1 MYEGEVMNMEI
12 CYRYEGYQKGLVD
25 AKRTGGKI
33 NKRYV
38 DNYLN
43 DETQSL
49 SIEDSSEF
57 IKGWHEGFAD
67 AVRMALNMMVQKEG
81 LVKSQIYEVGLN

>member
-1 MYEGEVMNMEI
+1 MDSKNH
-12 CYRYEGYQKGLVD
+12 CRDDGYQKGFVD
-25 AKRTGGKI
+25 GRRTGGKI
-33 NKRYV
+33 KKSYI
-38 DNYLN
+38 DNFLKY
-43 DETQSL
+43 ETQSL

-57 IKGWHEGFAD
+57 IKGWHKGFAD

>member
-1 MYEGEVMNMEI
+1 MDSKNH
-12 CYRYEGYQKGLVD
+12 CRDDGYQKGFVD
-25 AKRTGGKI
+25 GRRTGGKI
-33 NKRYV
+33 KKSYI
-38 DNYLN
+38 DDFLKY
-43 DETQSL
+43 ETQSL

-81 LVKSQIYEVGLN
+81 LVKSQINEVDLN

>member
-25 AKRTGGKI
+25 AKRTGGK
-33 NKRYV
+33 YV

-49 SIEDSSEF
+49 SIEDSSKF

>member
-1 MYEGEVMNMEI
+1 MDSKNH
-12 CYRYEGYQKGLVD
+12 CRDDWYQKGFVD
-25 AKRTGGKI
+25 GRRTGGEIKKSYI
-33 NKRYV
+33 
-38 DNYLN
+38 DNFLKY
-43 DETQSL
+43 ETQSL

-81 LVKSQIYEVGLN
+81 LVKGQIYEVGLN

>member
-12 CYRYEGYQKGLVD
+12 CYRDEGYQKGLVE

-49 SIEDSSEF
+49 STKDSLEF
-57 IKGWHEGFAD
+57 MKAWNEGFAD
-67 AVRMALNMMVQKEG
+67 GVIRVTNNMVTKEG
-81 LVKSQIYEVGLN
+81 LLNNHIYKLD

>member
-1 MYEGEVMNMEI
+1 MEI
-12 CYRYEGYQKGLVD
+12 KNDYRQDGYQKGFVD
-25 AKRTGGKI
+25 GRRTGGKI
-33 NKRYV
+33 KKSYI
-38 DNYLN
+38 DYFLK

-49 SIEDSSEF
+49 STGDSSEF

-81 LVKSQIYEVGLN
+81 LVKSQINEVDLN

>member
-1 MYEGEVMNMEI
+1 
-12 CYRYEGYQKGLVD
+12 
-25 AKRTGGKI
+25 
-33 NKRYV
+33 
-38 DNYLN
+38 
-43 DETQSL
+43 L

-81 LVKSQIYEVGLN
+81 LVKSQIYEAGLN